1 MTQASQ
7 IRCSSCGTLNRAGRD
22 IRADDRS
29 ARHACWLCH
38 TPIDPAS
45 DQVIE
50 YPAGAE
56 PAPGGDLPRRSAWD
70 ATLVLIVTAMAVACL
85 GAFLIQP
92 GIGILLAI
100 ASIIPIVRTTMV
112 VSRRAAPTSWSSAI
126 LLFLSSMV
134 VTWIIIPVVAAAAVG
149 TFCLTCLGTYSG
161 GAEEMSYW
169 LAGGA
174 TLAVVIGLSFAFRKW
189 IKARWR
195 RDVSEG
201 G

>member
-1 MTQASQ
+1 MTQTGQ
-7 IRCSSCGTLNRAGRD
+7 IRCSSCGMLNSSD
-22 IRADDRS
+22 
-29 ARHACWLCH
+29 RHACFLCRK
-38 TPIDPAS
+38 PIDPSS
-45 DQVIE
+45 DELIE
-50 YPAGAE
+50 YRAGAE
-56 PAPGGDLPRRSAWD
+56 PAPGRDRPRRSAWD
-70 ATLVLIVTAMAVACL
+70 PTFVLIVSALAVACL

-92 GIGILLAI
+92 GVGILLAI

-112 VSRRAAPTSWSSAI
+112 VSHRATPTSRSSAV

-149 TFCLTCLGTYSG
+149 TFCLTCLGTAEA
-161 GAEEMSYW
+161 GAAELSFW

-174 TLAVVIGLSFAFRKW
+174 TLAVVIGLIIAFRKW
-189 IKARWR
+189 IKTRWR

>member
-1 MTQASQ
+1 MTQTGQ
-7 IRCSSCGTLNRAGRD
+7 IRCSACGKLNRF
-22 IRADDRS
+22 DRY
-29 ARHACWLCH
+29 ACWLCH
-38 TPIDPAS
+38 DPLDPAS
-45 DQVIE
+45 DDLIE
-50 YPAGAE
+50 HLAGAE
-56 PAPGGDLPRRSAWD
+56 PAPQHDRPRRSAWD
-70 ATLVLIVTAMAVACL
+70 ATFVLIVSALAVACL

-92 GIGILLAI
+92 GVGILLAI

-112 VSRRAAPTSWSSAI
+112 VSHRAAPTSWSSAI

-161 GAEEMSYW
+161 GAEELSYW

-174 TLAVVIGLSFAFRKW
+174 TLAVVIGLIFAFRKW
-189 IKARWR
+189 IKTRWR

>member
-1 MTQASQ
+1 MTQTSQ
-7 IRCSSCGTLNRAGRD
+7 IRCSSCGRLNPSD
-22 IRADDRS
+22 
-29 ARHACWLCH
+29 RHACWLCH
-38 TPIDPAS
+38 KPISPAS

-70 ATLVLIVTAMAVACL
+70 ATLVLIVAAMAVACL

-112 VSRRAAPTSWSSAI
+112 VSHRAAPTSWSSAI

-149 TFCLTCLGTYSG
+149 TFCLTCLSTAQAGSVEL
-161 GAEEMSYW
+161 AFV

-174 TLAVVIGLSFAFRKW
+174 TLAVVIGLIIAFRKW
-189 IKARWR
+189 IKGRWR